1 MKVKIITS
9 QKKLFEGEAV
19 EAILP
24 GEDGEFAVLDHHQ
37 SCLYSLRSGKI
48 RILSKSVAQEGDKIF
63 TIRTGLAKMVNNMLT
78 VMAET
83 F

>member
-1 MKVKIITS
+1 MKIKIITA

-37 SCLYSLRSGKI
+37 SCLYSLRSGQI
-48 RILSKSVAQEGDKIF
+48 RILLKSVAQEDDKIF
-63 TIRTGLAKMVNNMLT
+63 TIRAGMAKVSDNMLT

>member
-1 MKVKIITS
+1 MKVKIITA

-19 EAILP
+19 EVILP
-24 GEDGEFAVLDHHQ
+24 GEDGEFSVLDHHQ
-37 SCLYSLRSGKI
+37 SCLYSLRTGQI
-48 RILSKSVAQEGDKIF
+48 RILFKSAPHEDDKIF
-63 TIRTGLAKMVNNMLT
+63 TIRAGMAKIVNNMLT